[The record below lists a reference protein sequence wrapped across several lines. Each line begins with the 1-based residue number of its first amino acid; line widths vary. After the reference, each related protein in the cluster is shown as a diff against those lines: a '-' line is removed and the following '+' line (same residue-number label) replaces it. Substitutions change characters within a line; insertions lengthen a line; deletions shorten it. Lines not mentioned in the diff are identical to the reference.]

1 MVRKTTEYVVF
12 KLFLFFFLFTVT
24 TVHVLL
30 VSLGLTVKGTLMT
43 ACQTLVSNMSSVL
56 MESTATSVP
65 ALLVKLANYVMS
77 ILISVQASH
86 V

>member
-1 MVRKTTEYVVF
+1 MVRKTTECVQA
-12 KLFLFFFLFTVT
+12 LFFFFLFTVT